1 MLYHLVGTIHSSV
14 DDLRMA
20 ARCTRFIYVGSVG
33 SMSFRKTLL
42 ERIASYIPGYAG
54 YKKREVRRETDALV
68 RRHVASI
75 LAQAAQ
81 SLVLSPADARL
92 VAANPEA
99 RYLWDSV
106 KAALDRV
113 TQRIDKA
120 PHGYSGFFDLVK
132 VDEAALEEVYRHD
145 LALVE
150 YAKKIADAAAA
161 VKSLRPGSEEWAK
174 ALREL
179 LSLIEAL
186 DAEVDKRT
194 AILKGIR
201 EPPQLK

>member
-1 MLYHLVGTIHSSV
+1 
-14 DDLRMA
+14 
-20 ARCTRFIYVGSVG
+20 
-33 SMSFRKTLL
+33 MSFRKTLL

-54 YKKREVRRETDALV
+54 YKRKEVRRETDALV
-68 RRHVASI
+68 RRYVASV

-81 SLVLSPADARL
+81 SLVLSPTDARL

-132 VDEAALEEVYRHD
+132 VDEAALEEVYQHD

-150 YAKKIADAAAA
+150 YAKKIADAAA

-186 DAEVDKRT
+186 DAEVDKRA

>member
-1 MLYHLVGTIHSSV
+1 LYHLVGTIHSSV

-20 ARCTRFIYVGSVG
+20 TRCISFIYVGSVG

-54 YKKREVRRETDALV
+54 YKRKEVRRETDALV

-81 SLVLSPADARL
+81 SLVLSPTDARL

-132 VDEAALEEVYRHD
+132 VDEAALEEVYQHD

-150 YAKKIADAAAA
+150 YAKKIADATAA

-179 LSLIEAL
+179 LSLVETL

-194 AILKGIR
+194 AILKGIK